1 MNIIRTIVSGEKK
14 RYIDENFNLD
24 LSYVTPRIIAMAF
37 PGTGITS
44 IYRNKLN
51 DVADFLNQKHP
62 NNYLILNLSGIFI
75 FFGQPLNIIS

>member
-1 MNIIRTIVSGEKK
+1 MNYLRTIVSGEKK

-24 LSYVTPRIIAMAF
+24 LSYITPRIIAMAF

-51 DVADFLNQKHP
+51 DVADFLNQKHQ
-62 NNYLILNLSGIFI
+62 NN
-75 FFGQPLNIIS
+75 